1 MKAIQLYVLIA
12 LICIV
17 HVAFA
22 NTKCKLSV
30 DKAQLK
36 ASGSHL
42 RIRGHV
48 SVGNSHC
55 KPTKDDD
62 NDVSTTITLSSKKR
76 FSFRDAKGETHS
88 GKKCTITANWYN
100 TPDKYH
106 HSGKN
111 KEVYVPFRL
120 AHSIDCDKDAK
131 ASTKKSKT
139 TTKKKKT
146 TTKKRKTT
154 TKKRKTTTKKKSH
167 KTSSVSSQS
176 HGFDGKATFFTPNQ
190 GACGE
195 WNDNNDMIAAVGGE
209 LYGSYSKKS
218 SVCGKK
224 VLVTNKAN
232 GKSVKV
238 TITDACESCDKT
250 HIDLSPAAFAKIGK
264 FDTGVLKVEWHYI

>member
-167 KTSSVSSQS
+167 KTSS
-176 HGFDGKATFFTPNQ
+176 
-190 GACGE
+190 ACGE

>member
-154 TKKRKTTTKKKSH
+154 TKKKSH

-250 HIDLSPAAFAKIGK
+250 HIDLSPA
-264 FDTGVLKVEWHYI
+264 